1 MSTLGQNIRLG
12 RERLNLTQQEFARK
26 IRVGPNTV
34 EKYEKG
40 LQRPDTQTI
49 LNISTVLDIP
59 ASELVAQDFQH
70 KNGIDQE
77 LEQLVREVGT
87 IKAKTFL
94 KMAKE
99 VEEEDLPML
108 KKFIS
113 DLKIL
118 K

>member
-1 MSTLGQNIRLG
+1 MATLGQNIRLG
-12 RERLNLTQQEFARK
+12 RERLNMTQQELARK
-26 IRVGPNTV
+26 IRVGPNTI

-70 KNGIDQE
+70 TSGFDHE
-77 LEQLVREVGT
+77 VEQLVREIGT
-87 IKAKTFL
+87 KKAITFL
-94 KMAKE
+94 KLAKE
-99 VEEEDLPML
+99 VEDEDLQVIN
-108 KKFIS
+108 KFIN
-113 DLKIL
+113 DLKIT